1 MAFLVKE
8 IELRH
13 QIERVANQRRA
24 LPMSGEA
31 HGAPDPTTLSAILD
45 LTNDVRR
52 TDYYPK
58 LKYIFAV
65 TSASNCKGLKK

>member
-1 MAFLVKE
+1 MACLVKE

-13 QIERVANQRRA
+13 EIERVVNQRRA

-31 HGAPDPTTLSAILD
+31 HGAPDPTTLSTILD
-45 LTNDVRR
+45 LTPDVGR

-58 LKYIFAV
+58 LKCIFAV
-65 TSASNCKGLKK
+65 TSASNCMGLKK